1 MKFVLILS
9 LITVAFASE
18 KIFYIYNKKNIS
30 LDKIDSNVSTYKTS
44 NGILLSIDN
53 KILIKFINLNNFYKY
68 MEDYNL
74 SKSKKIDSK
83 LYQFQVFNKSKLFN
97 TINSLA
103 LKNDIKYAEPDFIK
117 KSILR

>member
-1 MKFVLILS
+1 MKNFLIVS
-9 LITVAFASE
+9 FITVAFASE
-18 KIFYIYNKKNIS
+18 KIFYTYNKKNIF
-30 LDKIDSNVSTYKTS
+30 LDKIDSNLSIYKTS

-53 KILIKFINLNNFYKY
+53 KILIKFIHLNNFSKY

-74 SKSKKIDSK
+74 TKSKKIDAN
-83 LYQFQVFNKSKLFN
+83 LYQFQVSNKAKLFN
-97 TINSLA
+97 IVNSLA